1 MDFSMNEIIF
11 QIDKLTGSSPG
22 PDGIHNSMLK
32 QLPFYV
38 KRKLLEAYNTIWKNG
53 NFPELW
59 RTSILVPIPKPGK
72 CPNTPNN
79 LRPICLSSCVL
90 KLFER
95 MVNRRLMRYL
105 EKNNTLGKVQ
115 FGFRRGHQTN
125 DVISHID
132 NYARKAINDKKHAE
146 IIFLDLQKAYDRTW
160 RRLILKRLAK
170 ANVTGNMA
178 KFCSSFLERREFHV
192 RYNGQLSNPKTQE
205 NGVPQGSVLAVTFF
219 LLAVESIKTW
229 DLGHFY
235 QNVCRRHHHCSRN
248 KIR

>member
-1 MDFSMNEIIF
+1 
-11 QIDKLTGSSPG
+11 
-22 PDGIHNSMLK
+22 
-32 QLPFYV
+32 
-38 KRKLLEAYNTIWKNG
+38 
-53 NFPELW
+53 
-59 RTSILVPIPKPGK
+59 
-72 CPNTPNN
+72 
-79 LRPICLSSCVL
+79 
-90 KLFER
+90 
-95 MVNRRLMRYL
+95 MVNRRLMRCL

-192 RYNGQLSNPKTQE
+192 RYNGQLSNPKIQE

-219 LLAVESIKTW
+219 LLAVESIKTFIPQDTFIRMYADDITIAVETKSAKW
-229 DLGHFY
+229 TRSKVQKILNGIQKWCTETGFSVSATKSAIMHVGKRRKLQKQATPMLNSEAINLVKQHKLLGVWIDH
-235 QNVCRRHHHCSRN
+235 
-248 KIR
+248 